1 MDKAIDAEKTQK
13 LFNHFKN
20 NLELFRESTA
30 VVYINYKK
38 FTMPVRPG
46 LGPLEVKHHKVH
58 EVISREDM
66 LDIIAKKSE
75 EAFPGLSKTY
85 YKDFSKDIL
94 KTAENHFSHQ
104 AKTVR
109 KKSPIGYIMSKY
121 GKILP
126 HEMRNF
132 DSKIEV
138 MIIGEI
144 LTPRW

>member
-1 MDKAIDAEKTQK
+1 MDKALDAEKTQN
-13 LFNHFKN
+13 FINHFKN

-30 VVYINYKK
+30 VVYVSYKK
-38 FTMPVRPG
+38 FKMPVRPG
-46 LGPLEVKHHKVH
+46 VGPLEVKHHKVH

-66 LDIIAKKSE
+66 LSIIAKKSE
-75 EAFPGLSKTY
+75 EAFPGLPETY
-85 YKDFSKDIL
+85 YKGLSKNIL
-94 KTAENHFSHQ
+94 QMAENHFSHQ
-104 AKTVR
+104 AKTVS

-132 DSKIEV
+132 DSKVEV
-138 MIIGEI
+138 MSIGEK